1 MRLTEWRLTT
11 KKAAGFKPTAY
22 KKKTMGFFFSVYP
35 WFLNKLV
42 VFYLA
47 GPWIDFLKKKP
58 SKNLKK
64 PK

>member
-1 MRLTEWRLTT
+1 MAFNN

-22 KKKTMGFFFSVYP
+22 KKKTMGFFFPVYP
-35 WFLNKLV
+35 WFLKKLV

-47 GPWIDFLKKKP
+47 SPWIDFLKKKP
-58 SKNLKK
+58 PKNLKK